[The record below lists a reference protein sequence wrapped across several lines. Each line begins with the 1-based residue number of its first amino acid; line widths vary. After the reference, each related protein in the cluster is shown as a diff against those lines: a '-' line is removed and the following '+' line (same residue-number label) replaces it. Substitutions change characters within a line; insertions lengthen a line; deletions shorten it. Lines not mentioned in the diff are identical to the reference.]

1 MGSDITANMVHNTN
15 IIGSLNQ
22 ANNVQYSTVIADSTE
37 TNIVNSSIIIG
48 AEMNVK
54 NAMNTTVMGNGNKAS
69 NSDVVNVIGNLNNSD
84 NLDTS
89 TIIGYYNKAKY
100 MNASTLLGN
109 RYQANHVTNSTLMGN
124 KSQANHVDYS
134 ILIGGGASATAA
146 NKVIIMGADSTA
158 GDLEIREAITKVY
171 NDAYNKYLEDH
182 PEGKIGNGGYN
193 DLTKAQ
199 AETAGNLARDEYIRE
214 LPVLIQ
220 NSILIGNNSST
231 NKSNAISI
239 GSGNTVKASGAVAL
253 GNHIVIDDPKF
264 SNYVVLGN
272 HSAPTLAN
280 PVTGMKIGETN
291 VTFAGSNPTST
302 VSVGAANNER
312 QITHVAAGRIAA
324 DSTDAVNGS
333 QLFAILNNHTTDG
346 LNKKADK
353 AELDKLRSA
362 TLEAFIES
370 VEIMKGMDAKVDIE
384 VGKVNDRITDV
395 AQKVETKAD
404 QTELDNL
411 RGATYEAFTDMV
423 KIMQEMDTKV
433 DTEVSKVNDR
443 MTDVAQQVEA
453 KANKTDVETNQA
465 AIAALTDGLK
475 NKADLS
481 VVKALDAHINKQI
494 NDLASRT
501 ATELDKKAD
510 QATVDMLADVVAQ
523 KANQTDVDANKT
535 AIADLVT
542 KTTDGLNSKADQTTV
557 NMLADIVATKANQTD
572 VEANKTA
579 IADLVTK
586 TIDGLDKKADKTAVE
601 ANRTAIADLV
611 TKTVDGLSKKADRA
625 AVNVLAD
632 VVATKANQRD
642 VDTNKTAIADLTERA
657 TTYDSPT
664 KESITLA
671 GANGT
676 RITNLRDGEVSA
688 GSKDAV
694 NGGQLHA
701 LYNYVNEGNEA
712 FRKQLKHVKDEL
724 EAGIAGN
731 NASASLPQ
739 VVKAGRSM
747 VAVATGGYKNKN
759 AIAVGYSRLSENGRV
774 TLKGHLNADT
784 KKNLGYGVGVGF
796 TW

>member
-1 MGSDITANMVHNTN
+1 MGQLIE
-15 IIGSLNQ
+15 
-22 ANNVQYSTVIADSTE
+22 ANNAYSSTVIGNANVALATKKA
-37 TNIVNSSIIIG
+37 IIIG
-48 AEMNVK
+48 A
-54 NAMNTTVMGNGNKAS
+54 
-69 NSDVVNVIGNLNNSD
+69 
-84 NLDTS
+84 
-89 TIIGYYNKAKY
+89 
-100 MNASTLLGN
+100 
-109 RYQANHVTNSTLMGN
+109 
-124 KSQANHVDYS
+124 
-134 ILIGGGASATAA
+134 
-146 NKVIIMGADSTA
+146 DSVA
-158 GDLEIREAITKVY
+158 GDLETSEGITKAY
-171 NDAYNKYLEDH
+171 NDAYNKRIEEHLKSAPND
-182 PEGKIGNGGYN
+182 PNAEGSSAARFFGFR
-193 DLTKAQ
+193 
-199 AETAGNLARDEYIRE
+199 ARDEYLKNHPLTE
-214 LPVLIQ
+214 
-220 NSILIGNNSST
+220 NSIVIGNISYVL
-231 NKSNAISI
+231 KSEGISI
-239 GSGNTVKASGAVAL
+239 GSQNTVQAPGAMAL

-272 HSAPTLAN
+272 HSAPALAT
-280 PVTGMKIGETN
+280 PVAGMKIGETN
-291 VTFAGSNPTST
+291 VTFAGGNPTST

-370 VEIMKGMDAKVDIE
+370 VEIMKVMDA
-384 VGKVNDRITDV
+384 
-395 AQKVETKAD
+395 
-404 QTELDNL
+404 
-411 RGATYEAFTDMV
+411 
-423 KIMQEMDTKV
+423 KV

-443 MTDVAQQVEA
+443 ITDVAQQVET
-453 KANKTDVETNQA
+453 KANKTDVEVNQA

-475 NKADLS
+475 NKADFS

-494 NDLASRT
+494 NELASRT

>member
-1 MGSDITANMVHNTN
+1 
-15 IIGSLNQ
+15 
-22 ANNVQYSTVIADSTE
+22 
-37 TNIVNSSIIIG
+37 
-48 AEMNVK
+48 
-54 NAMNTTVMGNGNKAS
+54 
-69 NSDVVNVIGNLNNSD
+69 
-84 NLDTS
+84 
-89 TIIGYYNKAKY
+89 
-100 MNASTLLGN
+100 
-109 RYQANHVTNSTLMGN
+109 
-124 KSQANHVDYS
+124 
-134 ILIGGGASATAA
+134 
-146 NKVIIMGADSTA
+146 MGADSTA

-231 NKSNAISI
+231 NQSEIISI
-239 GSGNTVKASGAVAL
+239 GSGNTVKASGAMAL

-280 PVTGMKIGETN
+280 PVTGMKIGETD

-370 VEIMKGMDAKVDIE
+370 VEIMKVMDA
-384 VGKVNDRITDV
+384 
-395 AQKVETKAD
+395 
-404 QTELDNL
+404 
-411 RGATYEAFTDMV
+411 
-423 KIMQEMDTKV
+423 KV

-443 MTDVAQQVEA
+443 ITYVAQQVEA
-453 KANKTDVETNQA
+453 KANKTDVEANQA

-475 NKADLS
+475 NKADFS
-481 VVKALDAHINKQI
+481 VVKALDAHINEQI

>member
-1 MGSDITANMVHNTN
+1 
-15 IIGSLNQ
+15 
-22 ANNVQYSTVIADSTE
+22 
-37 TNIVNSSIIIG
+37 
-48 AEMNVK
+48 MNVK

-239 GSGNTVKASGAVAL
+239 GSGNTVKASGAMAL

-272 HSAPTLAN
+272 HSAPALAT
-280 PVTGMKIGETN
+280 PVAGMKIGETN
-291 VTFAGSNPTST
+291 VTFAGGNPTST

-370 VEIMKGMDAKVDIE
+370 VEIMKVMDA
-384 VGKVNDRITDV
+384 
-395 AQKVETKAD
+395 
-404 QTELDNL
+404 
-411 RGATYEAFTDMV
+411 
-423 KIMQEMDTKV
+423 KV

-443 MTDVAQQVEA
+443 ITDVAQQVEA
-453 KANKTDVETNQA
+453 KANKTDVEANQA

-494 NDLASRT
+494 NELASRT